1 MKMQQICFI
10 TFASKL
16 MIFTIQR
23 HVHCSFLVLG
33 YDVKFNYSG

>member
-16 MIFTIQR
+16 MIFTISSVMFILIAR
-23 HVHCSFLVLG
+23 I
-33 YDVKFNYSG
+33 